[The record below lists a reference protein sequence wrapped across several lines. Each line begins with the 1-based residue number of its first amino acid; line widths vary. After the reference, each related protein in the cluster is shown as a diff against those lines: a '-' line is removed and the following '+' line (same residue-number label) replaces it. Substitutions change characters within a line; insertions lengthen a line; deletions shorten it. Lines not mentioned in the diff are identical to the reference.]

1 MPKENKS
8 TSRRSRRQCHE
19 VDKDIPVPG
28 ERGSVKT
35 VTRGNRYN
43 PLSRESPKSDTRLEK
58 QIATVTS
65 TEVLHPTSGGIIG
78 NGIKYIMFPLHLLR
92 FCIFGTSSESKE
104 SEKNKGAEEPRS
116 SYKKEVKD
124 KKEEKLKD
132 QETRR
137 TKDKKSSNDKS
148 SEESRKISKSNSH
161 SETKNTSPRE
171 KDSKKD
177 SKRDNEESTDELVT
191 AAEDSDSSTDQWSTA
206 RTTMIMN
213 MSMDNDNIDRSM
225 SFAAL
230 EEPMD
235 ISMEEHIYEKSHIGT
250 KTSRDN
256 RALGNVLDTTESA
269 SSRSHVDKQET
280 NSSVDEEIARIFQ
293 KQCTSSDDEN
303 PSSYSQ
309 SLFRKRD
316 KTKES
321 DSLYHEKHNSYTSA
335 VTRSKRLPQEIER
348 ERKKKTPSD
357 AVVHQKRRK
366 LSQDEDTNEKQ
377 SDRKTETKSRIEK
390 RSSRQDTPSKSRT
403 RSSRTPVKVKE
414 SKRRDV
420 KYKETA
426 TQTDSAFSD
435 DDVEMIPIDMNST
448 EKQFCCKSYCF
459 FSFKGKEMERELNYT
474 ADNEDSHDG
483 FTRIA
488 HKQISSG
495 STSSISTD
503 LGFDE
508 RVFITPETDIGMGRL
523 HTNTYDTMIASRMCN
538 RAPPGFP
545 EIPQNPPIT
554 SYARINW
561 KQCTVT
567 APLINNCYPSSVI
580 TGAIVPPAPS
590 PMRHLYYD
598 YPEFMDLPSNV
609 NSSKILSNILRN
621 NYYR

>member
-1 MPKENKS
+1 
-8 TSRRSRRQCHE
+8 
-19 VDKDIPVPG
+19 
-28 ERGSVKT
+28 SVKT

-92 FCIFGTSSESKE
+92 FCIFGTSSESK
-104 SEKNKGAEEPRS
+104 
-116 SYKKEVKD
+116 D
-124 KKEEKLKD
+124 
-132 QETRR
+132 
-137 TKDKKSSNDKS
+137 SNDKS

-448 EKQFCCKSYCF
+448 EKQFCCKYAAYRSLPLLYR
-459 FSFKGKEMERELNYT
+459 GKEMERELNYT